1 MIVPVGVVLP
11 LLFGALVW
19 AGVRN
24 ALLALAQSS
33 IGGGLSSGT
42 IEEINGSSL
51 LIGVAAAVGLASVLR
66 AISLQRKSESN
77 G

>member
-1 MIVPVGVVLP
+1 MIVAVGVVP
-11 LLFGALVW
+11 SLLFGALVW

-33 IGGGLSSGT
+33 IRGDLSAGT

-51 LIGVAAAVGLASVLR
+51 QIGVAAAVGLASVLV
-66 AISLQRKSESN
+66 AVSLQRKPVSN
-77 G
+77 

>member
-1 MIVPVGVVLP
+1 MPIGVGVLP
-11 LLFGALVW
+11 SLLFGALVW

-24 ALLALAQSS
+24 ALLAVAQSS
-33 IGGGLSSGT
+33 IGGGLSAGT

-51 LIGVAAAVGLASVLR
+51 LIGVAVAAGLVSVLV
-66 AISLQRKSESN
+66 AVSLLGKSVSN